1 MFEADFNGKVAI
13 VTGGSS
19 GMGLLTSRCLHK
31 QGAFVTLVD
40 FNEQALDDLKA
51 EFNDCL
57 LLKADVRNFSNVK
70 EVVDKTVE
78 KYGKIDILVNCAGG
92 TSSRILNS
100 PGEFVDRPIEHIDW
114 GIDVNLKGV
123 VYFCH
128 EVMKQMRSQKSGV
141 VVNMGSITGIEGD
154 YVGID
159 YAISKSAI
167 MSGLNTSLAKF
178 GANYGIRVNCVA
190 PGPVLT
196 RAAMANMK
204 TAIGRAAEPQEIV
217 DMILYLVSDKSSFV
231 TGSTFLMDGGRHF
244 MDIK

>member
-1 MFEADFNGKVAI
+1 MFIGDFKNKVAI
-13 VTGGSS
+13 ITGAGS
-19 GMGLLTSRCLHK
+19 GMGLLTAKCLRD

-40 FNEQALDDLKA
+40 FNEQALNDLKE
-51 EFNDCL
+51 EFRDCL
-57 LLKADVRNFSNVK
+57 LLKTDVRNFEEVK
-70 EVVDKTVE
+70 IAVDKTIN
-78 KYGKIDILVNCAGG
+78 KFGKIDILVNCAGG

-128 EVMKQMRSQKSGV
+128 EVMRKMREQKSGT
-141 VVNMGSITGIEGD
+141 VVNMGSITGLEGD
-154 YVGID
+154 DVGID

-167 MSGLNTSLAKF
+167 MNGLNTSLAKF
-178 GANYGIRVNCVA
+178 GAKYGIRVNCVA

-217 DMILYLVSDKSSFV
+217 DMILYLVSEKSGCV
-231 TGSTFLMDGGRHF
+231 TGSTFLMDCGRHF
-244 MDIK
+244 LEDK